1 MTLVELMIVIGI
13 LATVI
18 LALTSILLST
28 SRVQSRTVR
37 RAGLQADSRQALS
50 LMTNE
55 IRQAGLDPGD
65 PVIGVVGIVAA
76 QDSMIHVRANL
87 NGDGAIQTT
96 EPSED
101 ITYCYDPAQD
111 VITRDPG
118 SGPAVVLANVTGM
131 SFSYFDSANQ
141 PVTPL
146 PLNATDAARVHS
158 VGLTITCVDHDSQ
171 PLTLATRI
179 TLRNM

>member
-55 IRQAGLDPGD
+55 IRQAGLDPG
-65 PVIGVVGIVAA
+65 GIVAA
-76 QDSMIHVRANL
+76 QDSMIHLRANL
-87 NGDGAIQTT
+87 NGDGSIQTT

-118 SGPAVVLANVTGM
+118 TGPAVVLANVTGM